1 MIRLTNTNLVLIGVI
16 VVLGLGLLYLY
27 TSKTK
32 ENMSKD
38 GEVPSAGSNTGS
50 GLPKETPPRD
60 GPTGQSPGLSPE
72 MAKQPCLVMFHAE
85 WCGHCKHLAPEW
97 EKVKQAVG
105 DKHLIVDIE
114 SKNPL
119 MKNFTLKGFPTIRYF
134 PEGLGN
140 SNKFDEYQGDRTAET
155 ILQFLSAQI
164 AK

>member
-1 MIRLTNTNLVLIGVI
+1 MIRLTNTNLALIGVI
-16 VVLGLGLLYLY
+16 VVLGLGLLYIY

-32 ENMSKD
+32 ENMI
-38 GEVPSAGSNTGS
+38 GVPSAGSGP
-50 GLPKETPPRD
+50 PKETPPVGS
-60 GPTGQSPGLSPE
+60 GPSVAPSPGLSPE

-134 PEGLGN
+134 PDGLGN
-140 SNKFDEYQGDRTAET
+140 TNKFDEYQGDRTAET
-155 ILQFLSAQI
+155 ILQFLSAQVS
-164 AK
+164 K